1 MRRTPWR
8 CSMSAIFLLILA
20 LAFAQFQVPQGTLQP
35 AQQNVQSTQ
44 APVSSTS
51 APATENRVA
60 NSKRKLDS
68 TVKVSAQQPWTDSG
82 IDLIAGDHVTV
93 TSTGQLNYMEN
104 SAVGPRGITRTWK
117 DTLRALPVN
126 DAGRGALIAR
136 IGNDPNVV
144 PFLIGDQKTF
154 DANRS
159 GRLFLGINQASNE
172 SGNGQFNATVKIV
185 PAKAVA
191 SSQSASKPLSVP
203 ADLFDKIPRRVN
215 DEGGNKGD
223 MVNFLIIGPED
234 KMKEL
239 FQQGGW
245 VLVDKTKQDAILHAA
260 LSTLSNKT
268 YTEMPMSEL
277 SLFGRSQDFGFARA
291 EPVQVVESR
300 NHLRVWK
307 APFDFDGQPVWVGAA
322 THDIGFEKDQRNGKV
337 THKIDPNVDLEREF
351 VGSTLGETGLV
362 AGTTY
367 VLPNDPV
374 QTAMTAT
381 GGSFHSDGRVLVM
394 KLK

>member
-1 MRRTPWR
+1 
-8 CSMSAIFLLILA
+8 MSSSVFSLVLA
-20 LAFAQFQVPQGTLQP
+20 LSAFAQFEVPQGLQP
-35 AQQNVQSTQ
+35 NPQSIQSNQ
-44 APVSSTS
+44 AP
-51 APATENRVA
+51 APVPPPQPEKTD
-60 NSKRKLDS
+60 SGGKRKLDS
-68 TVKVSAQQPWTDSG
+68 KVKVSGQQPWTDTG
-82 IDLIAGDHVTV
+82 IDLVAGDHVTV
-93 TSTGQLNYMEN
+93 TSTGKLNYMEN
-104 SAVGPRGITRTWK
+104 SAVGPQGIARSWK

-126 DAGRGALIAR
+126 EAGRGALIAR

-144 PFLIGDQKTF
+144 PFLIGDSKDF

-159 GRLFLGINQASNE
+159 GRLYLGINQAANE
-172 SGNGQFNATVKIV
+172 SGTGQFEASVKIV
-185 PAKAVA
+185 PSKTTA
-191 SSQSASKPLSVP
+191 SSQAATQPLNVP
-203 ADLFDKIPRRVN
+203 TDVFDKIPRRVN
-215 DEGGNKGD
+215 DEAGNKGD

-234 KMKEL
+234 KLKNVFE
-239 FQQGGW
+239 QGGW

-291 EPVQVVESR
+291 EPVQVVQSR

-307 APFDFDGQPVWVGAA
+307 APFDLNGQTVWVGAA
-322 THDIGFEKDQRNGKV
+322 THDIGFEKDQRNGNV

-351 VGSTLGETGLV
+351 VGSTLGNTGLV
-362 AGTTY
+362 AATTY
-367 VLPNDPV
+367 VLPKDPI

-394 KLK
+394 ELKQ